1 MGKRLRSAIVAVVML
16 VLLLAVGFWFVVG
29 TRAGQDLAL
38 AQTARAIFRDTPP
51 DSFEGLRVFLCGT
64 ASPLVAPGRA
74 QACVAVTAGDS
85 LYLVDAGT
93 GSAATMQLAREPT
106 HHLRAILVT
115 HFHSDHITGI
125 PDFNL
130 GSWVAGRSAPLRIVG
145 PGGVERVVAGFNEA
159 YALDRGYRI
168 AHHGEEL
175 LPPALGAM
183 HAEPVAPG
191 VVVDEDGLTI
201 TAFAVDHRPVAPAYG
216 YRFDYG
222 GRSVVVSG
230 DTVVVAS
237 LESAAKDA
245 DLLLHDVLSTP
256 IVQALATA
264 AREAGIRAAKIF
276 EDIPSYHAPAAELGA
291 LADRAGVRMLG
302 LYHFVPAP
310 RNFLMERMY
319 RRDLPGDAVLT
330 EDGTV
335 FELPTGSTAIHVRA
349 P

>member
-1 MGKRLRSAIVAVVML
+1 MAKRTRRAILAVVILAL
-16 VLLLAVGFWFVVG
+16 VLVAGFWFITG
-29 TRAGQDLAL
+29 TRTGQDLAMERFVGVL
-38 AQTARAIFRDTPP
+38 LRNAPP
-51 DSFEGLRVFLCGT
+51 ATFDGLRVFLCGT

-106 HHLRAILVT
+106 RHLRAILVT

-130 GSWVAGRSAPLRIVG
+130 GSWVAGRSAPLRIMG
-145 PGGVERVVAGFNEA
+145 PVGVERVVAGFNEA

-168 AHHGEEL
+168 AHHGAQL
-175 LPPALGAM
+175 LPAALGVL
-183 HAEPVAPG
+183 HAEPVTPG
-191 VVVDEDGLTI
+191 VVLDENGLTV

-216 YRFDYG
+216 YRFDYR

-230 DTVVVAS
+230 DTVVVPS
-237 LESAAKDA
+237 LEAAAKDA
-245 DLLLHDVLSTP
+245 DLLLHDVLSVP
-256 IVQALATA
+256 IVSALEAG
-264 AREAGIRAAKIF
+264 ARQAGIREAKIF

-291 LADRAGVRMLG
+291 LAERAGVRMLG

-310 RNFLMERMY
+310 RNFLMQRVY
-319 RRDLPGDAVLT
+319 RRDLPGDTVLT
-330 EDGTV
+330 EDGMV
-335 FELPTGSTAIHVRA
+335 FELPAGSTAIRVRA